1 MYTVGEKVVHPMHG
15 AGVISEITEE
25 RMSGKLERYY
35 VFSAP
40 LSGLTLKIPVA
51 NSGAVG
57 LRRLIS
63 RQQLAETLASL
74 REIEE
79 DMTENWNHRYRE
91 NMGRI
96 KSGEVR
102 EVARVVKGLMHRDAS
117 RGLSTVERKM
127 LRSAKQILLSEMMLV
142 EDLSY
147 WPSKE
152 NNDMGI
158 WNTVQKWQGK
168 SVPPCSMIV
177 AAAGSSCR
185 MGGQD
190 KLFAPLAGVPV
201 LTRTLRAIDRAELV
215 SEIVVAAQ
223 EERMEAVADLCAA
236 AALHKKVKVV
246 KGGASR
252 TESVLAAAL
261 ECDPRAELIAI
272 HDGARPLVRP
282 EMIDEM
288 IRAGW
293 QTQAA
298 APSTPVTDTVKVAD
312 DDRWVASTP
321 DRSTLYAVQTP
332 QVFQANILKAALQ
345 AALASGEP
353 VTDDCAAVE
362 RLGKRVWLA
371 EGDAENI
378 KITTP
383 VNLVIAEALLRQ
395 REDGR

>member
-102 EVARVVKGLMHRDAS
+102 EVARVVKGLLHRDAS

-142 EDLSY
+142 EDISYDGAEQLLS
-147 WPSKE
+147 
-152 NNDMGI
+152 
-158 WNTVQKWQGK
+158 
-168 SVPPCSMIV
+168 
-177 AAAGSSCR
+177 R
-185 MGGQD
+185 
-190 KLFAPLAGVPV
+190 
-201 LTRTLRAIDRAELV
+201 
-215 SEIVVAAQ
+215 
-223 EERMEAVADLCAA
+223 
-236 AALHKKVKVV
+236 
-246 KGGASR
+246 
-252 TESVLAAAL
+252 SVLA
-261 ECDPRAELIAI
+261 E
-272 HDGARPLVRP
+272 
-282 EMIDEM
+282 
-288 IRAGW
+288 
-293 QTQAA
+293 
-298 APSTPVTDTVKVAD
+298 
-312 DDRWVASTP
+312 
-321 DRSTLYAVQTP
+321 
-332 QVFQANILKAALQ
+332 
-345 AALASGEP
+345 
-353 VTDDCAAVE
+353 
-362 RLGKRVWLA
+362 
-371 EGDAENI
+371 
-378 KITTP
+378 
-383 VNLVIAEALLRQ
+383 
-395 REDGR
+395 

>member
-142 EDLSY
+142 EDISYDGAEQPAEPAAY

-185 MGGQD
+185 HGRTGQ
-190 KLFAPLAGVPV
+190 AVCSAG
-201 LTRTLRAIDRAELV
+201 R
-215 SEIVVAAQ
+215 
-223 EERMEAVADLCAA
+223 
-236 AALHKKVKVV
+236 
-246 KGGASR
+246 
-252 TESVLAAAL
+252 
-261 ECDPRAELIAI
+261 
-272 HDGARPLVRP
+272 
-282 EMIDEM
+282 
-288 IRAGW
+288 RAG
-293 QTQAA
+293 ADA
-298 APSTPVTDTVKVAD
+298 HAP
-312 DDRWVASTP
+312 RH
-321 DRSTLYAVQTP
+321 
-332 QVFQANILKAALQ
+332 
-345 AALASGEP
+345 
-353 VTDDCAAVE
+353 
-362 RLGKRVWLA
+362 
-371 EGDAENI
+371 
-378 KITTP
+378 
-383 VNLVIAEALLRQ
+383 
-395 REDGR
+395 